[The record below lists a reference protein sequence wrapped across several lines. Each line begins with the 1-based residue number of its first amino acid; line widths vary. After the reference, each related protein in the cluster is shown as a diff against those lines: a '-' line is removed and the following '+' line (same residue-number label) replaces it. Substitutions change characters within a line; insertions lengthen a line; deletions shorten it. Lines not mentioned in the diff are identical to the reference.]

1 MVTVSTYYK
10 NVVVLLS
17 LMWTTYVDDPP
28 LISVMY
34 VLNIYN
40 FDYIARI
47 ILNLHVCAID
57 ILKQYLFSFV
67 LRNIGERQIE
77 EETD

>member
-47 ILNLHVCAID
+47 ILN
-57 ILKQYLFSFV
+57 
-67 LRNIGERQIE
+67 
-77 EETD
+77 